1 MMANIPVTGRFTNFR
16 DASPVITYASAPIQ
30 KRITVHHTL
39 IMPRITV
46 TISDELD
53 EYLEENSGEDE
64 EFDSKSEV
72 MRHLANRGI
81 EADDLETEIEMKQN
95 KIEDLERQMGARD
108 QVEEKVDLLA
118 NRIEEEQSSPDPP
131 FFVEWVQWFR
141 SRNDSSENNDT

>member
-1 MMANIPVTGRFTNFR
+1 MPVTGSFTNFR
-16 DASPVITYASAPIQ
+16 GASPVITYASVPIQ

-53 EYLEENSGEDE
+53 EYLEDNSGDDE

-72 MRHLANRGI
+72 MRHLANRGL

-131 FFVEWVQWFR
+131 FFVRWAQWWR
-141 SRNDSSENNDT
+141 SRGGPDEEQDD

>member
-1 MMANIPVTGRFTNFR
+1 
-16 DASPVITYASAPIQ
+16 
-30 KRITVHHTL
+30 
-39 IMPRITV
+39 MPRITV

-53 EYLEENSGEDE
+53 EYLEDNSGDDE

-81 EADDLETEIEMKQN
+81 KADDLETEIEMKQN

-141 SRNDSSENNDT
+141 NRGNSKEDSDTQDE

>member
-1 MMANIPVTGRFTNFR
+1 M
-16 DASPVITYASAPIQ
+16 
-30 KRITVHHTL
+30 HHTL

-53 EYLEENSGEDE
+53 EYLEDNSGGDE

-81 EADDLETEIEMKQN
+81 EADDLETKIEMKQN

-141 SRNDSSENNDT
+141 SRGGDSDQEKSNSDES

>member
-1 MMANIPVTGRFTNFR
+1 
-16 DASPVITYASAPIQ
+16 
-30 KRITVHHTL
+30 
-39 IMPRITV
+39 MPRITV

-53 EYLEENSGEDE
+53 EYLEENSGDDE

-141 SRNDSSENNDT
+141 SRGGDSDQEKSNPDES

>member
-1 MMANIPVTGRFTNFR
+1 
-16 DASPVITYASAPIQ
+16 
-30 KRITVHHTL
+30 
-39 IMPRITV
+39 MPRITV

-53 EYLEENSGEDE
+53 EYLEDNSGDDE
-64 EFDSKSEV
+64 EFDNKSEV
-72 MRHLANRGI
+72 MRHIANRGI

-141 SRNDSSENNDT
+141 GRGDSSEDNDTQDL